1 MAYDGNKLTKVE
13 ALKALAERV
22 NNDFITKAE
31 AQKQIKQEVAQ
42 AGHAKFEKVETLP
55 EVADAQE
62 NVMYLLYNEK
72 TKHYDIYAKIGE
84 SMEQLDDT
92 TIDLS
97 GYVAKEEGKE
107 LITTEEKQNLQALQ
121 RVRQKWNKVKQM
133 AILKSMV
140 KRLLFLKLKLLLMQK
155 SQKCLTRYLAVQ
167 QIHQIHQRK
176 VLKREDSPLFYMEKR
191 CKNEIYG
198 I

>member
-22 NNDFITKAE
+22 NNDFITKVE

-42 AGHAKFEKVETLP
+42 AGHAKFEKVDTLP

-62 NVMYLLYNEK
+62 NVMYLLYNE
-72 TKHYDIYAKIGE
+72 TTAHYDIYAKIGE

-92 TIDLS
+92 TVDLS

-107 LITTEEKQNLQALQ
+107 LITTEEKTKLTGIAEGAT
-121 RVRQKWNKVKQM
+121 KVEQ
-133 AILKSMV
+133 
-140 KRLLFLKLKLLLMQK
+140 
-155 SQKCLTRYLAVQ
+155 SQTNGNIKINGEEVTVFEAEIATDAEVTEML
-167 QIHQIHQRK
+167 
-176 VLKREDSPLFYMEKR
+176 
-191 CKNEIYG
+191 NEVFG
-198 I
+198 STVTTPDTPEENA

>member
-22 NNDFITKAE
+22 NNDFITKTE

-62 NVMYLLYNEK
+62 NIMYLLYNEK

-84 SMEQLDDT
+84 NIEQLDDT
-92 TIDLS
+92 TVDLS

-107 LITTEEKQNLQALQ
+107 LITTEEKTKLAGIAEGAT
-121 RVRQKWNKVKQM
+121 KVEQ
-133 AILKSMV
+133 
-140 KRLLFLKLKLLLMQK
+140 
-155 SQKCLTRYLAVQ
+155 SQTNGNIK
-167 QIHQIHQRK
+167 IND
-176 VLKREDSPLFYMEKR
+176 E
-191 CKNEIYG
+191 EITVFEAEIATDAEVTEMLDEVFG
-198 I
+198 SATTTPETPEESA

>member
-92 TIDLS
+92 TVDLS

-107 LITTEEKQNLQALQ
+107 LIATEK
-121 RVRQKWNKVKQM
+121 
-133 AILKSMV
+133 IT
-140 KRLLFLKLKLLLMQK
+140 KLDGIAEGATK
-155 SQKCLTRYLAVQ
+155 
-167 QIHQIHQRK
+167 
-176 VLKREDSPLFYMEKR
+176 
-191 CKNEIYG
+191 EIG
-198 I
+198 RAHV

>member
-22 NNDFITKAE
+22 NNDFITKTE

-55 EVADAQE
+55 EVTDAQQ

-84 SMEQLDDT
+84 NIEQLDDT
-92 TIDLS
+92 TVDLS

-107 LITTEEKQNLQALQ
+107 LITTEEKTKLAGIAEGAT
-121 RVRQKWNKVKQM
+121 KVEQ
-133 AILKSMV
+133 
-140 KRLLFLKLKLLLMQK
+140 
-155 SQKCLTRYLAVQ
+155 SQTNGNIK
-167 QIHQIHQRK
+167 IND
-176 VLKREDSPLFYMEKR
+176 E
-191 CKNEIYG
+191 EITVFEAEIATDAEVTEMLDEVFG
-198 I
+198 SATTTPETPEESA

>member
-22 NNDFITKAE
+22 NSDFITKAE

-107 LITTEEKQNLQALQ
+107 LITTEEKTKLAGIAEGAT
-121 RVRQKWNKVKQM
+121 KVEQ
-133 AILKSMV
+133 
-140 KRLLFLKLKLLLMQK
+140 
-155 SQKCLTRYLAVQ
+155 SQTNGNIKINGEEVTVFAAEVATDAEVTEMLDEVFGSTTNTPDTPEESA
-167 QIHQIHQRK
+167 
-176 VLKREDSPLFYMEKR
+176 
-191 CKNEIYG
+191 
-198 I
+198 

>member
-22 NNDFITKAE
+22 NNDFITKTE

-42 AGHAKFEKVETLP
+42 AGHAKFEKVDTLP

-84 SMEQLDDT
+84 NMEQLDDT
-92 TIDLS
+92 TVDLS
-97 GYVAKEEGKE
+97 GYVQKEEGKE
-107 LITTEEKQNLQALQ
+107 LITTEEKTKLAGIAEGAT
-121 RVRQKWNKVKQM
+121 KVEQSQTNGNIKINGEEVTVF
-133 AILKSMV
+133 AAEIATE
-140 KRLLFLKLKLLLMQK
+140 K
-155 SQKCLTRYLAVQ
+155 SQKCLTRYLAQ
-167 QIHQIHQRK
+167 QYQIHQRK
-176 VLKREDSPLFYMEKR
+176 VLKRGDSPLFYMEKR
-191 CKNEIYG
+191 CKNEICG

>member
-97 GYVAKEEGKE
+97 GYVA
-107 LITTEEKQNLQALQ
+107 TEEKTKLAGIAEGAT
-121 RVRQKWNKVKQM
+121 KVEQ
-133 AILKSMV
+133 
-140 KRLLFLKLKLLLMQK
+140 
-155 SQKCLTRYLAVQ
+155 SQTNGNIKINGEEVTVFAAEVATDAEVTEML
-167 QIHQIHQRK
+167 
-176 VLKREDSPLFYMEKR
+176 
-191 CKNEIYG
+191 NEVFG
-198 I
+198 STTNTPETPEESA

>member
-42 AGHAKFEKVETLP
+42 AGHAKFEKVDTLP
-55 EVADAQE
+55 EATDAQE
-62 NVMYLLYNEK
+62 NVMYLLYNET

-92 TIDLS
+92 TVDLS

-107 LITTEEKQNLQALQ
+107 LITTEEKTKLTGIAEGAT
-121 RVRQKWNKVKQM
+121 KVEQ
-133 AILKSMV
+133 
-140 KRLLFLKLKLLLMQK
+140 
-155 SQKCLTRYLAVQ
+155 SQTNGN
-167 QIHQIHQRK
+167 IK
-176 VLKREDSPLFYMEKR
+176 VNGEEVTVFEA
-191 CKNEIYG
+191 EIATDAEVTEMLDEVFG
-198 I
+198 STTTTPETPEESA

>member
-22 NNDFITKAE
+22 NNEFITKTE

-55 EVADAQE
+55 EVTDAQQ

-84 SMEQLDDT
+84 NIEQLDDT
-92 TIDLS
+92 TVDLS

-107 LITTEEKQNLQALQ
+107 LITTEEKTKLAGIAEGAT
-121 RVRQKWNKVKQM
+121 KVEQ
-133 AILKSMV
+133 
-140 KRLLFLKLKLLLMQK
+140 
-155 SQKCLTRYLAVQ
+155 SQTNGNIK
-167 QIHQIHQRK
+167 IND
-176 VLKREDSPLFYMEKR
+176 E
-191 CKNEIYG
+191 EITVFEAEIATDAEVTEMLDEVFG
-198 I
+198 SATTTPETPEESA

>member
-84 SMEQLDDT
+84 SIEQLDDT
-92 TIDLS
+92 TVDLS

-107 LITTEEKQNLQALQ
+107 LITTEEKTKLAGIAEGAPSLS
-121 RVRQKWNKVKQM
+121 
-133 AILKSMV
+133 LLS
-140 KRLLFLKLKLLLMQK
+140 LFLLSPQLLSFFLTGTHAAQVGSELL
-155 SQKCLTRYLAVQ
+155 SQR
-167 QIHQIHQRK
+167 
-176 VLKREDSPLFYMEKR
+176 
-191 CKNEIYG
+191 
-198 I
+198 

>member
-22 NNDFITKAE
+22 NNDFITKTE

-62 NVMYLLYNEK
+62 NIMYLLYNEK
-72 TKHYDIYAKIGE
+72 TKYYDIYATIGE

-107 LITTEEKQNLQALQ
+107 LITTEEKTKLAGIAEGAT
-121 RVRQKWNKVKQM
+121 KVEQ
-133 AILKSMV
+133 
-140 KRLLFLKLKLLLMQK
+140 
-155 SQKCLTRYLAVQ
+155 SQTNGNIKINGEEVTVFEA
-167 QIHQIHQRK
+167 
-176 VLKREDSPLFYMEKR
+176 
-191 CKNEIYG
+191 EIATDAEVTEMLDEVFG
-198 I
+198 STTNTPDTPEESA

>member
-22 NNDFITKAE
+22 NNDFITKTE

-62 NVMYLLYNEK
+62 NIMYLLYNEK

-84 SMEQLDDT
+84 NLEQLDDT
-92 TIDLS
+92 SVNLEN
-97 GYVAKEEGKE
+97 YMQKEEGKE
-107 LITTEEKQNLQALQ
+107 LIATEKITKLDGIAEGAVKVEASATNGNIKINGIETKVYEQEVATTEEVNAMLDEVFGTGEA
-121 RVRQKWNKVKQM
+121 N
-133 AILKSMV
+133 A
-140 KRLLFLKLKLLLMQK
+140 
-155 SQKCLTRYLAVQ
+155 
-167 QIHQIHQRK
+167 
-176 VLKREDSPLFYMEKR
+176 
-191 CKNEIYG
+191 
-198 I
+198 

>member
-22 NNDFITKAE
+22 NNEFITKTE

-62 NVMYLLYNEK
+62 NIMYLLYNEK

-84 SMEQLDDT
+84 NIEQLDDT
-92 TIDLS
+92 TVDLS

-107 LITTEEKQNLQALQ
+107 LITTEEKTKLAGIAEGAT
-121 RVRQKWNKVKQM
+121 KVEQ
-133 AILKSMV
+133 
-140 KRLLFLKLKLLLMQK
+140 
-155 SQKCLTRYLAVQ
+155 SQTNGNIK
-167 QIHQIHQRK
+167 IND
-176 VLKREDSPLFYMEKR
+176 E
-191 CKNEIYG
+191 EITVFEAEIATDAEVTEMLDEVFG
-198 I
+198 SATTTPETPEESA

>member
-22 NNDFITKAE
+22 NSDFITKAE

-55 EVADAQE
+55 EVADAQQ
-62 NVMYLLYNEK
+62 NIMYLLYNEK

-92 TIDLS
+92 TVDLS
-97 GYVAKEEGKE
+97 GYVTKEEGKE
-107 LITTEEKQNLQALQ
+107 LIATEKITKLDGIAEGATKVEQSQTKGNIKINEDEVTVFEAEIATDAEVTEILDEVLSSTTHTPDTQEECDYKG
-121 RVRQKWNKVKQM
+121 RF
-133 AILKSMV
+133 SP
-140 KRLLFLKLKLLLMQK
+140 FL
-155 SQKCLTRYLAVQ
+155 
-167 QIHQIHQRK
+167 
-176 VLKREDSPLFYMEKR
+176 
-191 CKNEIYG
+191 YG
-198 I
+198 KEV

>member
-22 NNDFITKAE
+22 NNEFITKTE

-55 EVADAQE
+55 EVTDAQQ

-84 SMEQLDDT
+84 NIEQLDDT
-92 TIDLS
+92 TVDLS

-107 LITTEEKQNLQALQ
+107 LITTEEKTKLAGIAEGAT
-121 RVRQKWNKVKQM
+121 KVEQ
-133 AILKSMV
+133 
-140 KRLLFLKLKLLLMQK
+140 
-155 SQKCLTRYLAVQ
+155 SQTNGNIK
-167 QIHQIHQRK
+167 IND
-176 VLKREDSPLFYMEKR
+176 E
-191 CKNEIYG
+191 EITVFEAEIATDAEVTEMLDEVFG
-198 I
+198 STTNTPDTPEESA